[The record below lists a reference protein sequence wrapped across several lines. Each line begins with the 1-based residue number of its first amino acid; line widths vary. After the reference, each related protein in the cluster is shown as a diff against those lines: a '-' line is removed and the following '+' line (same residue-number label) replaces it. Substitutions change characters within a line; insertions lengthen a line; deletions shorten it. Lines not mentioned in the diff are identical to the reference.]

1 MERSRSLLGDKH
13 SRPISRHRSCRRHR
27 RSTFR
32 WVRLSVGPASI
43 SASTAVVPTAEAAG
57 RTQSPLFPP
66 TGTFAFG
73 GYLIGGTVGGNYQIG
88 SFVIG
93 LEGDGDWSH
102 LSGTTFNT
110 SCVVVGCQTKSD
122 WLATVRGRAGW
133 AWGRVMFYGTGG
145 AAFANV
151 QAAAGAFPFSSSTQ
165 AGWVAGV
172 GIEYAFMPNW
182 TAKVEYLFVDLGNQP
197 CSPVNCSGTATSV
210 SLNESIIRGGIN
222 YKFW

>member
-102 LSGTTFNT
+102 LSGTTFQHFM
-110 SCVVVGCQTKSD
+110 CRP
-122 WLATVRGRAGW
+122 WLPNEERSARHGAGPCRLDLGPGDVLRHRGRCF
-133 AWGRVMFYGTGG
+133 R
-145 AAFANV
+145 
-151 QAAAGAFPFSSSTQ
+151 
-165 AGWVAGV
+165 
-172 GIEYAFMPNW
+172 
-182 TAKVEYLFVDLGNQP
+182 
-197 CSPVNCSGTATSV
+197 
-210 SLNESIIRGGIN
+210 
-222 YKFW
+222 